1 MKTNELMLGNQLII
15 GKGSDWEENVV
26 IDEIFVNSVGLKG
39 REFTTYITTLEPIQI
54 TEEILTKNGF
64 YKKVL
69 FEKND
74 FFGEVVEYE
83 KSFCNFFVAFRKT
96 DYDIDRTWYVHI
108 DNSNL
113 FTCCSCDVQYIHQVQ
128 NLANIL
134 GFSIEFE
141 L

>member
-1 MKTNELMLGNQLII
+1 MIGNWVFV
-15 GKGSDWEENVV
+15 GSGTDWEEKLQV
-26 IDEIFVNSVGLKG
+26 DEIFEHSVGFKG
-39 REFTTYITTLEPIQI
+39 REFTTYLTSLEPIQI
-54 TEEILTKNGF
+54 TEEILLKNGF

-74 FFGEVVEYE
+74 FFGEVAEYE

-96 DYDIDRTWYVHI
+96 NDDIDRIWYVHI
-108 DNSNL
+108 GNSNL

>member
-54 TEEILTKNGF
+54 TEEMLIKNGF